1 MTDPPPTCP
10 DCRRVHDLT
19 DNYCRN
25 CGMFLAATRDVA
37 TVEPNLPATRPRA
50 SLPAPVRR
58 AVTAVAVGAA
68 VQVGMSLA
76 GKYLLKQAAKQALSA
91 PARTLGN
98 GGKKAIKPSASG
110 LPDDVVAVNETVVVH
125 RAWFRR

>member
-1 MTDPPPTCP
+1 
-10 DCRRVHDLT
+10 
-19 DNYCRN
+19 
-25 CGMFLAATRDVA
+25 MFLAATRDVA

-68 VQVGMSLA
+68 VQMGMSLA